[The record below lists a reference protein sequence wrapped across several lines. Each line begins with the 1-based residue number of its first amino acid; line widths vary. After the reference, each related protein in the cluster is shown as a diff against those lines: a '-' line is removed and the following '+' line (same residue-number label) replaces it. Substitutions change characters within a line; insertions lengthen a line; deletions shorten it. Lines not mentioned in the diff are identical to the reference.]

1 METTL
6 LYILHWILLDAAEEC
21 AETDADPGNPFYYL
35 FSIPTMSVSDLHWTK
50 ENNNL
55 IVSHIFS
62 SYSCSFIFLHRCV
75 IIWKILTLKQI
86 YVWKM
91 VWKYGRLCTNVVTQ
105 IHLASLPT
113 VELNHRLYGVVLSN
127 ITSNIKCQMMCLSE
141 EVSEQHNVTIYIQQ

>member
-35 FSIPTMSVSDLHWTK
+35 FSIPTMSVSDLHRTK

-62 SYSCSFIFLHRCV
+62 SYSCSFIFLRRCV
-75 IIWKILTLKQI
+75 II
-86 YVWKM
+86 
-91 VWKYGRLCTNVVTQ
+91 
-105 IHLASLPT
+105 
-113 VELNHRLYGVVLSN
+113 
-127 ITSNIKCQMMCLSE
+127 
-141 EVSEQHNVTIYIQQ
+141 

>member
-35 FSIPTMSVSDLHWTK
+35 FSIPTMSVSDLHRTK

-62 SYSCSFIFLHRCV
+62 SYSCSSIFSRRCV
-75 IIWKILTLKQI
+75 IIWRILTLKQI

-91 VWKYGRLCTNVVTQ
+91 VWKYGRLCTNVVIQ

-113 VELNHRLYGVVLSN
+113 VELNHRLYGVVLSS

-141 EVSEQHNVTIYIQQ
+141 EVSESIL